1 MDQNWDK
8 KNINQVQEK
17 LNETHLLCPP
27 SPNTS
32 CPSSPGSQR
41 QFVGKLVEILN
52 DMSNSNLI
60 SWNQS
65 GTSFI
70 VKDTETFS
78 QVILPKYFKTNNFNS
93 FVRQLNMYNFHK
105 VKNANSKGT
114 KGEDPVWEFENE
126 NFIRDKPHLLVN
138 IKRKANEKDNGIQ
151 AQFYDLQNKYN
162 ELFIYVKNL
171 QEDLIRVKEDNC
183 ILNNMIENL
192 KNYTDEKFKYYVR
205 APPNNNL
212 LNVPENKYSGGI
224 TSPHLNENHI
234 TTSSPFIVGSND
246 NMQGVTINSPNNI
259 TPNNISPSIN
269 GMNNMNNMNNM
280 NSPLTSVMQ
289 TTGDD
294 NYNRINSGNLSPIN
308 INTNHV
314 NHGNVSPNNGGS
326 GDYRYL
332 NLGNSEFRCL
342 SPNNSDISEG
352 VRSNQSGIGY
362 LENLP
367 E

>member
-1 MDQNWDK
+1 MEQQLSDSN
-8 KNINQVQEK
+8 
-17 LNETHLLCPP
+17 LLCPP

-32 CPSSPGSQR
+32 CPSSPGSPR

-52 DMSNSNLI
+52 DVSNSNLI

-70 VKDTETFS
+70 VKDSETFS
-78 QVILPKYFKTNNFNS
+78 QIILPKYFKTNNFNS

-105 VKNANSKGT
+105 VKNANSKGA
-114 KGEDPVWEFENE
+114 KGEDQIWEFENE
-126 NFIRDKPHLLVN
+126 NFIRDKPQLLVN

-162 ELFIYVKNL
+162 ELFIYVKHL
-171 QEDLIRVKEDNC
+171 QEDLLRVKEDNR
-183 ILNNMIENL
+183 ILNSMIENL
-192 KNYTDEKFKYYVR
+192 KTYTDEKFKYYVR
-205 APPNNNL
+205 APNNNL
-212 LNVPENKYSGGI
+212 LNVPENKYTAGI

-246 NMQGVTINSPNNI
+246 NIQGVSI
-259 TPNNISPSIN
+259 TANPIE
-269 GMNNMNNMNNM
+269 
-280 NSPLTSVMQ
+280 SPLTSVMQ
-289 TTGDD
+289 TSEDD
-294 NYNRINSGNLSPIN
+294 YNRLSPVNISPVNLSPGNISQGNLSPHN
-308 INTNHV
+308 
-314 NHGNVSPNNGGS
+314 

-332 NLGNSEFRCL
+332 NLGNTEFRCL

-352 VRSNQSGIGY
+352 VRSNHSGVGY

>member
-1 MDQNWDK
+1 MEPMNWDSNQK
-8 KNINQVQEK
+8 SINQVQEK
-17 LNETHLLCPP
+17 LSDTHLLCPP

-52 DMSNSNLI
+52 DVSNSNLI

-70 VKDTETFS
+70 VKDSETFS
-78 QVILPKYFKTNNFNS
+78 QIILPKYFKTNNFNS

-114 KGEDPVWEFENE
+114 KGEDQVWEFENE

-162 ELFIYVKNL
+162 ELFIYVKHL
-171 QEDLIRVKEDNC
+171 QEDLIKVKEDNR

-192 KNYTDEKFKYYVR
+192 KTYTDEKFKYYVR
-205 APPNNNL
+205 APNNNL
-212 LNVPENKYSGGI
+212 LNVPENKYTAGI

-246 NMQGVTINSPNNI
+246 TIQGVTISTNPI
-259 TPNNISPSIN
+259 E
-269 GMNNMNNMNNM
+269 
-280 NSPLTSVMQ
+280 SPLTSIMQ
-289 TTGDD
+289 TSEDD
-294 NYNRINSGNLSPIN
+294 YNRLSPANLSPVNLSPAN
-308 INTNHV
+308 I
-314 NHGNVSPNNGGS
+314 GQGAISPHN

-332 NLGNSEFRCL
+332 NLGNTEFRCL

-352 VRSNQSGIGY
+352 VRSNHSGIGY

>member
-1 MDQNWDK
+1 MEMNWDNK
-8 KNINQVQEK
+8 QPTINQVQEK
-17 LNETHLLCPP
+17 LSDTHLLCPP

-52 DMSNSNLI
+52 DITNSNLI
-60 SWNQS
+60 SWNQA

-70 VKDTETFS
+70 VKDSETFS
-78 QVILPKYFKTNNFNS
+78 QIILPKYFKTNNFNS

-114 KGEDPVWEFENE
+114 KGEDQVWEFENE

-162 ELFIYVKNL
+162 ELFIYVKHL
-171 QEDLIRVKEDNC
+171 QEDLIKVKEDNR

-205 APPNNNL
+205 APNNNL
-212 LNVPENKYSGGI
+212 LNVPENKYTAGI

-234 TTSSPFIVGSND
+234 TSSPFIVGSND
-246 NMQGVTINSPNNI
+246 NIQGVQ
-259 TPNNISPSIN
+259 ISANVIE
-269 GMNNMNNMNNM
+269 
-280 NSPLTSVMQ
+280 SPLTSVMQ
-289 TTGDD
+289 TTEDD
-294 NYNRINSGNLSPIN
+294 YNRLSPVNLSPVNLSPGN
-308 INTNHV
+308 INQ
-314 NHGNVSPNNGGS
+314 GSISPHNP
-326 GDYRYL
+326 DYRYL
-332 NLGNSEFRCL
+332 NLGNTEFRCL

-352 VRSNQSGIGY
+352 VRSNHSGIGY

>member
-1 MDQNWDK
+1 MEQISWDSNQK
-8 KNINQVQEK
+8 SINQVQEK
-17 LNETHLLCPP
+17 LSDTHLLCPP
-27 SPNTS
+27 SPNTP

-70 VKDTETFS
+70 VKDSETFS

-105 VKNANSKGT
+105 VKNANSKGV
-114 KGEDPVWEFENE
+114 KGEDQIWEFENE

-162 ELFIYVKNL
+162 ELFIYVKHL
-171 QEDLIRVKEDNC
+171 QEDLIKVKEDNR
-183 ILNNMIENL
+183 ILNSMIENL
-192 KNYTDEKFKYYVR
+192 KNYTDEKFKYYVK
-205 APPNNNL
+205 APNNNL
-212 LNVPENKYSGGI
+212 LNVPENKYPGGI
-224 TSPHLNENHI
+224 TSPHSHENHI
-234 TTSSPFIVGSND
+234 TTSSPFIIGSND
-246 NMQGVTINSPNNI
+246 NIQTVSI
-259 TPNNISPSIN
+259 TTN
-269 GMNNMNNMNNM
+269 GIE
-280 NSPLTSVMQ
+280 SPLTSIMQ
-289 TTGDD
+289 TSEDD
-294 NYNRINSGNLSPIN
+294 YNNRLSPGNLSPIN
-308 INTNHV
+308 MNSPITM
-314 NHGNVSPNNGGS
+314 NVQMSQGQNIAPQ

-332 NLGNSEFRCL
+332 NLGNTEFRCL

-352 VRSNQSGIGY
+352 VRSNHSGIGY

>member
-1 MDQNWDK
+1 MEQMNWEASQKSVSDSS
-8 KNINQVQEK
+8 
-17 LNETHLLCPP
+17 LLCPP

-52 DMSNSNLI
+52 DVSNSNLI
-60 SWNQS
+60 TWNQN

-70 VKDTETFS
+70 VKDSDTFS

-105 VKNANSKGT
+105 VKNANSKG
-114 KGEDPVWEFENE
+114 KSENQIWEFENE

-138 IKRKANEKDNGIQ
+138 IKRKPNEKDNGVQ
-151 AQFYDLQNKYN
+151 ALYYELQGKYN
-162 ELFIYVKNL
+162 ELLVYFKVL
-171 QEDLIRVKEDNC
+171 QEELVKVKEDNR

-205 APPNNNL
+205 APNSPNSNL
-212 LNVPENKYSGGI
+212 LNVPETNFPGGGI

-234 TTSSPFIVGSND
+234 TNSPIIVGSND
-246 NMQGVTINSPNNI
+246 NIRTLTLP
-259 TPNNISPSIN
+259 T
-269 GMNNMNNMNNM
+269 
-280 NSPLTSVMQ
+280 NSPLTSVIS
-289 TTGDD
+289 TTDD
-294 NYNRINSGNLSPIN
+294 NYNNQLSPAHLSPAHLSPAHLSPNI
-308 INTNHV
+308 INTNM
-314 NHGNVSPNNGGS
+314 NTQPNVQ

-332 NLGNSEFRCL
+332 NLGSTEFRCY

-352 VRSNQSGIGY
+352 VRSNQSGY

>member
-1 MDQNWDK
+1 MDQMNWEASQK
-8 KNINQVQEK
+8 SVSESS
-17 LNETHLLCPP
+17 LLCPP

-52 DMSNSNLI
+52 DVSNSNLI
-60 SWNQS
+60 SWNQN

-70 VKDTETFS
+70 VKDSDTFS

-114 KGEDPVWEFENE
+114 KSEDQIWEFENE
-126 NFIRDKPHLLVN
+126 NFIREKPHLLVN
-138 IKRKANEKDNGIQ
+138 IKRKANEKDNGVQ
-151 AQFYDLQNKYN
+151 ALYYDLQNKYN
-162 ELFIYVKNL
+162 ELIVYIKHL
-171 QEDLIRVKEDNC
+171 QEDLIKVKEDNR
-183 ILNNMIENL
+183 ILNNMIEGL

-205 APPNNNL
+205 IPGSPNNNL
-212 LNVPENKYSGGI
+212 LNVPETNYPGGGI

-234 TTSSPFIVGSND
+234 TSSPFIVGSND
-246 NMQGVTINSPNNI
+246 NVRTVTI
-259 TPNNISPSIN
+259 TT
-269 GMNNMNNMNNM
+269 
-280 NSPLTSVMQ
+280 NSPLTSVMN
-289 TTGDD
+289 TTEED
-294 NYNRINSGNLSPIN
+294 YNQLSPAHISQTHLSPN
-308 INTNHV
+308 IINTGMNPQP
-314 NHGNVSPNNGGS
+314 NVQ

-332 NLGNSEFRCL
+332 NLGSNEFRCY
-342 SPNNSDISEG
+342 SPNNSDISDG
-352 VRSNQSGIGY
+352 VHSNQSGY